1 MGVESQSLSSPIQT
15 AGMFEKNPPIRFT
28 QLFIDGKFIDSV
40 SGKTFAVINPTTG
53 TKICDVSEGDEADID
68 IAVAAARRAFKLGSE
83 WRTMDA
89 SKRGRLINKLADLI
103 ERDTDYLVSLETLNN
118 GKIIPESTYGLMQT
132 VKVLRY
138 YAGWA
143 DKIQGQQIPAD
154 GNLFLVTR
162 KEPVGVVGQIIP
174 WNFPTLFVGW
184 KWGPALAAGCTIV
197 MKPAEQTPLSV
208 LYLAHLSVEAGFP
221 NGVINVV
228 NGFGR
233 TAGAALVAHRHI
245 DKIAF
250 TGSTGVGKAIME
262 TAAKS
267 NLKRVSLELGGKSPI
282 VVFPDV
288 DVNEAVTICHN
299 AIFYNMGQA
308 CCAGSRTY
316 VHSDIYD
323 EFVKKAAAMASKRNL
338 GNPFDSEVM
347 QGPQISE
354 LQLNRI
360 MEVVESGKKE
370 GASLKCGGNRF
381 GTTGFFVEPTVF
393 ADVTDD
399 MRIAK
404 EEIFGPVQSIMKF
417 SSMEELIQRCN
428 DTEYGLSAGILS
440 KDINTALTF
449 AQSIQAGTVW
459 INCYLTIPV
468 QNPLGG
474 YKQSGHGREMGEEGL
489 HGYLEVKTITVAIP
503 QKN

>member
-1 MGVESQSLSSPIQT
+1 
-15 AGMFEKNPPIRFT
+15 MFERNPQIRFT
-28 QLFIDGKFIDSV
+28 QLFIDGKFVDSV
-40 SGKTFAVINPTTG
+40 SGKTFAVTNPTTG
-53 TKICDVSEGDEADID
+53 DKICDVSEGDKADID
-68 IAVAAARRAFKLGSE
+68 IAVSAAKRAFKLGSE

-89 SKRGRLINKLADLI
+89 SKRGKLINKLADLI
-103 ERDTDYLVSLETLNN
+103 KRDFRYLVSLESLNN
-118 GKIIPESTYGLMQT
+118 GKIVPESAHGIMQT

-143 DKIQGQQIPAD
+143 DKIHGQQIPAD
-154 GNLFLVTR
+154 GNVFVVTR

-174 WNFPTLFVGW
+174 WNFPAMFVGW

-228 NGFGR
+228 NGFGS
-233 TAGAALVAHRHI
+233 TAGAALAGHKHI

-250 TGSTGVGKAIME
+250 TGSTAVGKAIME

-267 NLKRVSLELGGKSPI
+267 NLKRVTLELGGKSPI

-288 DVNEAVTICHN
+288 DINEAVSICHRS
-299 AIFYNMGQA
+299 IFVNMGQA

-323 EFVKKAAAMASKRNL
+323 EFVKQATAMASKRKL
-338 GNPFDSEVM
+338 GNPFEAGIE

-360 MEVVESGKKE
+360 MELIESGKKE

-381 GTTGFFVEPTVF
+381 GTTGYFIEPTVF
-393 ADVTDD
+393 ADVRDD
-399 MRIAK
+399 MRIAR

-417 SSMEELIQRCN
+417 SSMEELVERCN
-428 DTEYGLSAGILS
+428 DTDYGLSTGILS

-449 AQSIQAGTVW
+449 AQAIQAGTVW
-459 INCYLTIPV
+459 INCFMAITAQTPF
-468 QNPLGG
+468 GG
-474 YKQSGHGREMGEEGL
+474 FKQSGQGREMGEEGI
-489 HGYLEVKTITVAIP
+489 HGYLEVKTITVAMP
-503 QKN
+503 QKNS

>member
-1 MGVESQSLSSPIQT
+1 
-15 AGMFEKNPPIRFT
+15 MFERNPQIRFT
-28 QLFIDGKFIDSV
+28 QLFIDGKFVDSV
-40 SGKTFAVINPTTG
+40 SGKTFAVTNPTTG
-53 TKICDVSEGDEADID
+53 DKICDVSEGDKADID
-68 IAVAAARRAFKLGSE
+68 IAVSAAKRAFKLGSE

-89 SKRGRLINKLADLI
+89 SKRGKLINKLADLI
-103 ERDTDYLVSLETLNN
+103 ERDFRYLVSLESLNN
-118 GKIIPESTYGLMQT
+118 GKIVPESAHGIMQT

-143 DKIQGQQIPAD
+143 DKIHGQQIPAD
-154 GNLFLVTR
+154 GNVFVVTR

-174 WNFPTLFVGW
+174 WNFPAMFVGW

-228 NGFGR
+228 NGFGS
-233 TAGAALVAHRHI
+233 TAGAALAGHKHI

-250 TGSTGVGKAIME
+250 TGSTAVGKAIME

-267 NLKRVSLELGGKSPI
+267 NLKRVTLELGGKSPI

-288 DVNEAVTICHN
+288 DINEAVSICHRS
-299 AIFYNMGQA
+299 IFVNMGQA

-323 EFVKKAAAMASKRNL
+323 EFVKQATAMASKRKL
-338 GNPFDSEVM
+338 GNPFEAGIE

-360 MEVVESGKKE
+360 MELIESGKKE

-381 GTTGFFVEPTVF
+381 GTTGYFIEPTVF
-393 ADVTDD
+393 ADVRDD
-399 MRIAK
+399 MRIAR

-417 SSMEELIQRCN
+417 SSMEELVERCN
-428 DTEYGLSAGILS
+428 DTDYGLSTGILS

-449 AQSIQAGTVW
+449 AQAIQAGTVW
-459 INCYLTIPV
+459 INCFMAITAQTPF
-468 QNPLGG
+468 GG
-474 YKQSGHGREMGEEGL
+474 FKQSGQGREMGEEGI
-489 HGYLEVKTITVAIP
+489 HGYLEVKTITVAMP
-503 QKN
+503 QKNS

>member
-1 MGVESQSLSSPIQT
+1 
-15 AGMFEKNPPIRFT
+15 MFERNPQIRFT
-28 QLFIDGKFIDSV
+28 QLFIDGKFVDSV
-40 SGKTFAVINPTTG
+40 SGKTFAVTNPTTG
-53 TKICDVSEGDEADID
+53 DKICDVSEGDKADID
-68 IAVAAARRAFKLGSE
+68 IAVSAAKRAFKLGSE

-89 SKRGRLINKLADLI
+89 SKRGKLINKLADLI
-103 ERDTDYLVSLETLNN
+103 ERDFRYLVSLESLNN
-118 GKIIPESTYGLMQT
+118 GKIVPESAHGIMQT

-143 DKIQGQQIPAD
+143 DKIHGQQIPAD
-154 GNLFLVTR
+154 GNVFVVTR

-174 WNFPTLFVGW
+174 WNFPAMFVGW

-228 NGFGR
+228 NGFGS
-233 TAGAALVAHRHI
+233 TAGAALAGHKHI

-250 TGSTGVGKAIME
+250 TGSTAVGKAIME

-267 NLKRVSLELGGKSPI
+267 NLKRVTLELGGKSPI

-288 DVNEAVTICHN
+288 DINEAVSICHRS
-299 AIFYNMGQA
+299 IFVNMGQA

-323 EFVKKAAAMASKRNL
+323 EFVKQATAMASKRKL
-338 GNPFDSEVM
+338 GNPFEAGIE

-360 MEVVESGKKE
+360 MELIESGKKE

-381 GTTGFFVEPTVF
+381 GTTGYFIEPTVF
-393 ADVTDD
+393 ADVRDD
-399 MRIAK
+399 MRIAR

-417 SSMEELIQRCN
+417 SSMEELVERCN
-428 DTEYGLSAGILS
+428 DTDYGLSTGILS

-449 AQSIQAGTVW
+449 AQAIQAGTVC
-459 INCYLTIPV
+459 IV
-468 QNPLGG
+468 
-474 YKQSGHGREMGEEGL
+474 
-489 HGYLEVKTITVAIP
+489 
-503 QKN
+503 